1 MASTFEQAETRLSLL
16 VRLTRS
22 GPSDEHAWR
31 EFVDY
36 YAPVIYQWCVR
47 RGLQDTD
54 AQDVT
59 QQVLLKLATKL
70 PAFDYDPS
78 RSFRSW
84 LCTLTHHAWADF
96 LSERDGVASG
106 HPGAWAALTTAE
118 AREDLLRRIEDEFDL
133 ELLERAMARVRARVE
148 PATWEAF
155 RLTALEG
162 LPAAEVA
169 RRLGKQVANVYVLR
183 GNVQKLLQAEVAEME
198 AAGGPPAGATGPESV

>member
-1 MASTFEQAETRLSLL
+1 MTLAFEHAETRLSLL

-22 GPSDEHAWR
+22 GPSDERAWR

-36 YAPVIYQWCVR
+36 YAPIIYRWCAR

-70 PAFDYDPS
+70 PSFTYDPS
-78 RSFRSW
+78 RGFRFW
-84 LCTLTHHAWADF
+84 LRTLTYHAWADF
-96 LSERDGVASG
+96 LSEREGMASG
-106 HPGAWAALTTAE
+106 HPAERASLATAE

-133 ELLERAMARVRARVE
+133 ELLEQAMARVRGRVE
-148 PATWEAF
+148 PGTWEAF

-162 LPAAEVA
+162 VPAAEAA

-183 GNVQKLLQAEVAEME
+183 SNVQKLLQAAIAELE
-198 AAGGPPAGATGPESV
+198 AAGEKDEG